1 MPTEEEKDLNTEAN
15 YIAGNPLG
23 GPAENTAARPGP
35 AVGQPSATGHVD
47 GPAAHPNP
55 ADLAEIRKAQPSE
68 IPDPNFNKSTR
79 DVYNDQAHADNQ
91 ASNADRGE
99 FGVQGA
105 LGTTH
110 GGFGNQFRE
119 GVTEHGGIDRKYYG
133 EGVVRADGGDVN
145 AYQAY
150 DGHDER
156 PDVQASP
163 VEQAAVIDTP
173 PARPVFAHQPTDGRG
188 NDFDNRNLP
197 DRTDAAAAHQND
209 NGSVEVQG
217 AGYAADYGHTSG
229 VGLPRTAG
237 QPLETPPAPG
247 RNQSEDQRSS
257 RGGYDNQGSA
267 GGEHRDSTGTAQQPA
282 GGVAPSGPDAPHAPQ
297 GEGYGYGHQ
306 RSEQPKPSDPHTGA
320 ERQGNTVGTKLA
332 TDGGDTSQGYGS
344 KGGSY
349 NDKNPGARP
358 DADRQSQPT
367 TDASAT
373 PPASD
378 TDYGSAPR
386 RNAGRDDEQAAE

>member
-23 GPAENTAARPGP
+23 GPASNTAARPGP
-35 AVGQPSATGHVD
+35 AMGMPSATGHSANSTGRPD
-47 GPAAHPNP
+47 P
-55 ADLAEIRKAQPSE
+55 ADLAEIQESQPTE

-79 DVYNDQAHADNQ
+79 DVYNDQSHNDNQ
-91 ASNADRGE
+91 ASSADRGE

-119 GVTEHGGIDRKYYG
+119 GVTEHGGLDRKYYG
-133 EGVVRADGGDVN
+133 EGVVRPDSGDVN
-145 AYQAY
+145 AYRNY

-163 VEQAAVIDTP
+163 IEEAAVVDTP

-188 NDFDNRNLP
+188 NEFDNRNLP
-197 DRTDAAAAHQND
+197 DRADAAAAHQND
-209 NGSVEVQG
+209 NGSVETVG
-217 AGYAADYGHTSG
+217 AGYAPDYGHTSG
-229 VGLPRTAG
+229 VGLPRGTS
-237 QPLETPPAPG
+237 QPLETPPAAG

-267 GGEHRDSTGTAQQPA
+267 GGEHRESAGQPGTGSAP
-282 GGVAPSGPDAPHAPQ
+282 APSGPDTPHATQ

-306 RSEQPKPSDPHTGA
+306 RSEQPKPADIHTGA
-320 ERQGNTVGTKLA
+320 DRQGSTPGTQLA
-332 TDGGDTSQGYGS
+332 THGSDTTQGYGS

-349 NDKNPGARP
+349 DDKNPGARP
-358 DADRQSQPT
+358 DADQQAHPADT
-367 TDASAT
+367 TASKT
-373 PPASD
+373 DSD